1 MKKKGLIKIIL
12 AVFTAAILTVS
23 MPAVAAFAA
32 DDNAPDV
39 YSDGAADINTGAADV
54 TEGSSEETE
63 RKDGDVAPESEE
75 KVDTGATVT
84 EDKEEENL
92 FSQTFGFL
100 EENSARIFSAL
111 SFIASLITVIA
122 YRSGLLPYVESGIKT
137 LSSGVKALGERAE
150 SIEASTG
157 SLGESV
163 GEKLLA
169 AEALLG
175 RIESTVS
182 TLGERLD
189 AIENE
194 GRRTDSFKSVL
205 LGEIDMLYDIFMA
218 ASIPQYLKES
228 VGERVGAMKRQLAE
242 AKDADEANA

>member
-1 MKKKGLIKIIL
+1 MKKKGLIKITL

-23 MPAVAAFAA
+23 LPAVAAFAA
-32 DDNAPDV
+32 EEDISLGYGEEAVVSEEGESATDTVGEA
-39 YSDGAADINTGAADV
+39 DGADNITV
-54 TEGSSEETE
+54 S
-63 RKDGDVAPESEE
+63 ESE
-75 KVDTGATVT
+75 KADTGSDIT
-84 EDKEEENL
+84 ESGEDENV
-92 FSQTFGFL
+92 FTSVFTFL
-100 EENSARIFSAL
+100 EENSARILSAL
-111 SFIASLITVIA
+111 SFVASIITVIA
-122 YRSGLLPYVESGIKT
+122 YKSGLLPYVEGGIKA
-137 LSSGVKALGERAE
+137 LSAGVKTIGEKAD

-157 SLGESV
+157 SLGECV

-189 AIENE
+189 AIEKE
-194 GRRTDSFKSVL
+194 GQRHDSFKSVL

-242 AKDADEANA
+242 AKDADEAKT

>member
-12 AVFTAAILTVS
+12 AVFTAAVLTAS
-23 MPAVAAFAA
+23 MPAVAAFATYDA
-32 DDNAPDV
+32 V
-39 YSDGAADINTGAADV
+39 SDGYGDEALEVYTGTTVV
-54 TEGSSEETE
+54 TEDTSEDL
-63 RKDGDVAPESEE
+63 KSQDGVTAPESEE
-75 KVDTGATVT
+75 KVDTGADVT
-84 EDKEEENL
+84 EDSREENI
-92 FSQTFGFL
+92 FSSAFGFL
-100 EENSARIFSAL
+100 EENSARILSAL

-122 YRSGLLPYVESGIKT
+122 YKSGLLPYVESGIKA
-137 LSSGVKALGERAE
+137 LSAGVKALGERAD

-189 AIENE
+189 AIEKE
-194 GRRTDSFKSVL
+194 GERTDSFKSVL

-228 VGERVGAMKRQLAE
+228 VGERVNDMKRQLAE
-242 AKDADEANA
+242 AKDADEAKA